1 MNVQALARTAYS
13 NSRPTIRTDRST
25 EYDIFAHITGD
36 LSNAIKLG
44 DTGFVSLVRAMHE
57 NRRLWTHLAAD
68 VASEENALSDDLKA
82 QIFYLAEFTGLHTD
96 KVLMRDATADILIE
110 INTSIMRGLRQNA
123 GGQS

>member
-25 EYDIFAHITGD
+25 EYDIFARLTGD